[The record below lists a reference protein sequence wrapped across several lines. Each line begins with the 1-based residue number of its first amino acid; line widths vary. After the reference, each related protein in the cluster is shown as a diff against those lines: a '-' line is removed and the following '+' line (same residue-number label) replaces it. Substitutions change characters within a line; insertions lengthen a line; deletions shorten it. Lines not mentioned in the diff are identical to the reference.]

1 MYQKPQQVSIIGFG
15 RFGQLWADLLKA
27 DFQVKVYD
35 SSKAALEKANSL
47 GVQAASLEEAL
58 SAPVIFYSVPISEF
72 AQTIA
77 KHAAIFKTMPEGKLL
92 VDLLSV
98 KIHAK
103 EVFTREIPEPCETML
118 THPMFGPDS
127 VKVAGIAG
135 QRIVIEK
142 CRAASGSYEFW
153 KNYFVAK
160 DLEVL
165 ELTAEE
171 HDKQAA
177 SSQALTHLVG
187 RILNRMQFSP
197 GSIDT
202 NNSKKLQEIAQQVSK
217 DELQLFL
224 DLQRYNPYTQAMR
237 TDFAKAQTELYKLIE
252 GS

>member
-1 MYQKPQQVSIIGFG
+1 MYQKPHQVSIIGFG
-15 RFGQLWADLLKA
+15 RFGQLWANLLKA
-27 DFQVKVYD
+27 DFQVLVYD
-35 SSKAALEKANSL
+35 SSKAALKKTNVL
-47 GVQAASLEEAL
+47 GVQAASLDDAL

-77 KHAAIFKTMPEGKLL
+77 SHAAIFKTMTGVKLL
-92 VDLLSV
+92 IDLLSV
-98 KIHAK
+98 KMHAK
-103 EVFTREIPEPCETML
+103 EVFTREIPEPLQVML

-127 VKVAGIAG
+127 LREAGVAG
-135 QRIVIEK
+135 QRIVVEK
-142 CRAASGSYEFW
+142 YRAENETYEFW
-153 KNYFVAK
+153 KKYFIEK
-160 DLEVL
+160 ELDVL

-187 RILNRMQFSP
+187 RILTTMQFSP
-197 GSIDT
+197 SSIDT

-237 TDFAKAQTELYKLIE
+237 ADFVKAQTELYKLIE

>member
-1 MYQKPQQVSIIGFG
+1 MYQKPHQVSIIGFG
-15 RFGQLWADLLKA
+15 RFGQLWANLIKA

-35 SSKAALEKANSL
+35 SSKAALDNANVI
-47 GVQAASLEEAL
+47 GVQATSLDDAL

-72 AQTIA
+72 ARTIA
-77 KHAAIFKTMPEGKLL
+77 EHAAIFKTMTGDKLL

-98 KIHAK
+98 KMHAK
-103 EVFTREIPEPCETML
+103 EVFTREISEPLQVML

-127 VKVAGIAG
+127 LKEAGIAG

-142 CRAASGSYEFW
+142 YRAENETYKFW
-153 KNYFVAK
+153 KNYFIEK
-160 DLEVL
+160 ELEVL

-187 RILNRMQFSP
+187 RILTRMQFSP
-197 GSIDT
+197 SSIDT

-237 TDFAKAQTELYKLIE
+237 ADFVKAQTELYKLIE